1 MEKKSIRKKLL
12 LLISIGLLLIS
23 TGLKVVEGYSKETI
37 YEIKYQSIN
46 TKNMSEANIVEKKEI
61 EEQSN
66 MLSLIN
72 WINDSNENITLQE
85 VEIPKIE
92 IKEEENTE
100 QKEEENTEQKE
111 EEKPEEKVEIPT
123 EPVVVENPWH
133 LPTETGIV
141 SQYPHYGHAAYD
153 ITSSRGTNEI
163 IYPVANGV
171 ITNIYTDPA
180 GALVI
185 TIRHTIGGQ
194 IFTSLYAHLSRYA
207 EGIYIGKEVTYNDPI
222 GYMGTTGYSTGVHLH
237 LVVADCA
244 LFDNNDN
251 NCKDLN
257 SFFNFI
263 NRRVTEGYYGLG
275 THIVVEGAWTNR

>member
-1 MEKKSIRKKLL
+1 MEKKAIRKKSL

-23 TGLKVVEGYSKETI
+23 TGLKVVEAYSKETI

-46 TKNMSEANIVEKKEI
+46 IKNMSEANIIEKKEI

-72 WINDSNENITLQE
+72 WINESNENITLQE
-85 VEIPKIE
+85 VEIPKVE
-92 IKEEENTE
+92 IKEEIELKEKNTE
-100 QKEEENTEQKE
+100 QKEEDKQ
-111 EEKPEEKVEIPT
+111 EEKVEMPS

-185 TIRHTIGGQ
+185 TIRHNIEGK
-194 IFTSLYAHLSRYA
+194 IYTSQYAHMSRYA
-207 EGIYIGKEVTYNDPI
+207 DGIYIGKEVTFNDPI
-222 GYMGTTGYSTGVHLH
+222 GFMGTTGQSTGIHLH
-237 LVVADCA
+237 LAVTDCA
-244 LFDNNDN
+244 LFDSNDN

-257 SFFNFI
+257 SFFNFA
-263 NRRVTEGYYGLG
+263 NRRVAEGYYGLG
-275 THIVVEGAWTNR
+275 THIIVPGSWTNR

>member
-1 MEKKSIRKKLL
+1 MEKKSIRKKSL
-12 LLISIGLLLIS
+12 LLISMGLLLIS
-23 TGLKVVEGYSKETI
+23 TGLKVVEAYSKETI

-46 TKNMSEANIVEKKEI
+46 IKNMSEANIIEKKEI

-72 WINDSNENITLQE
+72 WINESNENITLQE

-92 IKEEENTE
+92 IKEEIELKETNTE
-100 QKEEENTEQKE
+100 QKEDDKQ
-111 EEKPEEKVEIPT
+111 EEKVEMPS

-222 GYMGTTGYSTGVHLH
+222 GYMGTTGYSTGIHLH
-237 LVVADCA
+237 IVVVDCA
-244 LFDNNDN
+244 LFDDNDN

-257 SFFNFI
+257 SFFNFA

-275 THIVVEGAWTNR
+275 THIVVPGSWTNR

>member
-1 MEKKSIRKKLL
+1 MEKVSIRKKSIV
-12 LLISIGLLLIS
+12 LISVALLMIS
-23 TGLKVVEGYSKETI
+23 TGLKVAEAYSKETI

-46 TKNMSEANIVEKKEI
+46 TKNMSEAKIIEKKEI
-61 EEQSN
+61 EEQDN

-72 WINDSNENITLQE
+72 LVNESNEIITLQE

-92 IKEEENTE
+92 IKEETVL
-100 QKEEENTEQKE
+100 KEENI
-111 EEKPEEKVEIPT
+111 EEKLEDKQEEKVEMPS

-133 LPTETGIV
+133 LPTETGMV

-153 ITSSRGTNEI
+153 ITSSRGSNEI

-185 TIRHTIGGQ
+185 TIRHDIGGQ
-194 IFTSLYAHLSRYA
+194 IFTSQYAHMSRYA
-207 EGIYIGKEVTYNDPI
+207 EGLYIGKEVTFNDPI
-222 GYMGTTGYSTGVHLH
+222 GFMGTTGNSTGIHLH
-237 LVVADCA
+237 LAVVDCA
-244 LFDNNDN
+244 LFDGNDN

-257 SFFNFI
+257 SFFNFA
-263 NRRVTEGYYGLG
+263 NRRVREGYYGLG
-275 THIVVEGAWTNR
+275 THIIVPGSWTNR

>member
-1 MEKKSIRKKLL
+1 MIKLSLREKSVM
-12 LLISIGLLLIS
+12 LISIGLLLIS
-23 TGLKVVEGYSKETI
+23 TGLKVVEAYEKETV

-46 TKNMSEANIVEKKEI
+46 TKNMSQANIIEKKDI
-61 EEQSN
+61 EETS
-66 MLSLIN
+66 MLAFTTLVKELPEQI
-72 WINDSNENITLQE
+72 ELQE
-85 VEIPKIE
+85 VEIPIIE
-92 IKEEENTE
+92 VKEENKESEDNIIQVENV
-100 QKEEENTEQKE
+100 EEVDET
-111 EEKPEEKVEIPT
+111 I
-123 EPVVVENPWH
+123 VVENPWH

-141 SQYPHYGHAAYD
+141 SQYPHYGHSAYD
-153 ITSSRGTNEI
+153 ITSSRGSNEI

-185 TIRHTIGGQ
+185 TIRHNIGGQ

-222 GYMGTTGYSTGVHLH
+222 GFMGTTGYSTGIHLH

-244 LFDNNDN
+244 LFDSNDN

-257 SFFNFI
+257 SFFNYI

-275 THIVVEGAWTNR
+275 THIIVQGAWTNR

>member
-111 EEKPEEKVEIPT
+111 EEKLEEKVEIPT

-141 SQYPHYGHAAYD
+141 SQYPHY
-153 ITSSRGTNEI
+153 
-163 IYPVANGV
+163 
-171 ITNIYTDPA
+171 
-180 GALVI
+180 
-185 TIRHTIGGQ
+185 
-194 IFTSLYAHLSRYA
+194 SRYA

-222 GYMGTTGYSTGVHLH
+222 GYMGSTGYSTGVHLH

>member
-23 TGLKVVEGYSKETI
+23 TGLKVVEAYSKETI

-92 IKEEENTE
+92 IKEETKL
-100 QKEEENTEQKE
+100 KEEENTEQKE

-133 LPTETGIV
+133 LPTETGTV

-222 GYMGTTGYSTGVHLH
+222 GYMGSTGYSTGIHLH

-244 LFDNNDN
+244 LFDSNDN

>member
-1 MEKKSIRKKLL
+1 MIKLSLREKSVM
-12 LLISIGLLLIS
+12 LISIGLLLIS
-23 TGLKVVEGYSKETI
+23 TGLKVVEAYEKETV

-46 TKNMSEANIVEKKEI
+46 TKNMSQANIIEKKDI
-61 EEQSN
+61 EETS
-66 MLSLIN
+66 MLAFTTLVKELPEQI
-72 WINDSNENITLQE
+72 ELQE
-85 VEIPKIE
+85 VEIPIIE
-92 IKEEENTE
+92 VKEENKESEDNLIQVENV
-100 QKEEENTEQKE
+100 EEVDET
-111 EEKPEEKVEIPT
+111 I
-123 EPVVVENPWH
+123 VVENPWH

-141 SQYPHYGHAAYD
+141 SQYPHYGHSAYD
-153 ITSSRGTNEI
+153 ITSSRGSNEI

-185 TIRHTIGGQ
+185 TIRHNIGGQ

-222 GYMGTTGYSTGVHLH
+222 GFMGTTGYSTGIHLH

-244 LFDNNDN
+244 LFDSNDN

-257 SFFNFI
+257 SFFNYI

-275 THIVVEGAWTNR
+275 THIIVQGAWTNR